1 MATLNPYLNFYGR
14 CKEAMNVYK
23 EIFGGELSIQIAGDS
38 PAKDHMPKEL
48 HDQVMHSHLKSD
60 TIEIMASD
68 MAPTQPVEGNTVE
81 ADAVELDTVELDTVE
96 ARTIESRAGGGSL
109 GERGDQ
115 RGGDKQ
121 LLEHDTLLSVHAKRR
136 LSLHTQSTQLR
147 DHANRT
153 EGSPPRRGHRFAAM
167 ILSGRGLGGPQ

>member
-38 PAKDHMPKEL
+38 PAKDHMPKEF

-68 MAPTQPVEGNTVE
+68 MAPTQPVEGNTVYLALICKDE
-81 ADAVELDTVELDTVE
+81 EEVRRFFDKLSEGGK
-96 ARTIESRAGGGSL
+96 IEQPLTKAFFGWFGSL
-109 GERGDQ
+109 E
-115 RGGDKQ
+115 DKFGKHWMFQ
-121 LLEHDTLLSVHAKRR
+121 AS
-136 LSLHTQSTQLR
+136 
-147 DHANRT
+147 
-153 EGSPPRRGHRFAAM
+153 
-167 ILSGRGLGGPQ
+167 